1 MYQKIL
7 VPLDGSA
14 IAESVLPHVQKIAQG
29 SGNPEIILFRVCE
42 PPVVLAD
49 YPADLRTEWNEH
61 VKQETAHMQQQ
72 CRVYL
77 SQAEK
82 KLRES
87 GLKITT
93 QSSLGSNVAE
103 EIIDFAAK
111 NGVDLII
118 VATHGRSGVSRWA
131 FGSIAN
137 KVLLSSPVPV
147 MVIRPEELKS
157 KS

>member
-103 EIIDFAAK
+103 EIIDFASQNK
-111 NGVDLII
+111 VDLII

-137 KVLLSSPVPV
+137 KILQSSPVPV
-147 MVIRPEELKS
+147 MVIRPGEMKS
-157 KS
+157 KG

>member
-29 SGNPEIILFRVCE
+29 SGNPEIVLFRVCE
-42 PPVVLAD
+42 PPVLLAD

-61 VKQETAHMQQQ
+61 VEQETGHMHQQ
-72 CRVYL
+72 CQIYL

-87 GLKITT
+87 GLKISV
-93 QSSLGSNVAE
+93 QASLGSDVAG
-103 EIIDFAAK
+103 EIIDYASQ

-118 VATHGRSGVSRWA
+118 IATHGRSGLSRWA

-137 KVLLSSPVPV
+137 KVLQSSPIPV
-147 MVIRPEELKS
+147 MVVRPEELKK